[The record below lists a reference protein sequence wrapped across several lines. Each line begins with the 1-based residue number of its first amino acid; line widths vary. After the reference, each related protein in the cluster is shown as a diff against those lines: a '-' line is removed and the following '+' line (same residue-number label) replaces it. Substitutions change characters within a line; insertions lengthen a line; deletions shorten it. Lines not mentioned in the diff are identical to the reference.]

1 MWDEVRGSSPFV
13 LLVWFGFLPG
23 FPFFWGV
30 WTMHVPHIFVF
41 RLFAW
46 ILFVNKTHYSVPTG
60 RKQPRVESFIVV
72 VAVYKYT
79 VE

>member
-1 MWDEVRGSSPFV
+1 
-13 LLVWFGFLPG
+13 
-23 FPFFWGV
+23 
-30 WTMHVPHIFVF
+30 MHVPHIFVF

-46 ILFVNKTHYSVPTG
+46 ILLVNKTHYSVPTG

>member
-1 MWDEVRGSSPFV
+1 
-13 LLVWFGFLPG
+13 
-23 FPFFWGV
+23 
-30 WTMHVPHIFVF
+30 MHVPHIFVF